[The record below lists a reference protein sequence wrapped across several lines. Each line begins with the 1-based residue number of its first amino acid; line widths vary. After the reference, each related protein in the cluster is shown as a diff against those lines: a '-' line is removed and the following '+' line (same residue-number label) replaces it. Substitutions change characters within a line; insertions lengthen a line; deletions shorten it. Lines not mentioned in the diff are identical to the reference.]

1 MVTEGEMRRVVVY
14 FKDYSFDQRLWGYR
28 IKGQGIYEESFGFK
42 SKVAAM
48 RDYAKHYK
56 RK

>member
-1 MVTEGEMRRVVVY
+1 MRRIVIY
-14 FKDYSFDQRLWGYR
+14 FKDFSFDGRLWGYR

-42 SKVAAM
+42 TKAEAM

>member
-1 MVTEGEMRRVVVY
+1 MAPEGEMRRVVIY
-14 FKDYSFDQRLWGYR
+14 FKDFSFDGRLWGYR
-28 IKGQGIYEESFGFK
+28 IKGHGIYEESFGFK
-42 SKVAAM
+42 TKAAAM